1 MPRLP
6 RIPGRNLIAALPR
19 FGFQVVRIRG
29 SHHALRH
36 ADGRVTVVPVHAR
49 ETIGPGPLT
58 RILAD
63 RGITLEQPLDVL

>member
-6 RIPGRNLIAALPR
+6 RIPGRKLIAALQR

-29 SHHALRH
+29 SHHVLRH
-36 ADGRVTVVPVHAR
+36 ADGRMTVVPVHAR
-49 ETIGPGPLT
+49 ETIGPGLLT

-63 RGITLEQPLDVL
+63 CEITLEQLLDVL